1 MKNFLLDIF
10 FPKFC
15 FGCGREGTFLCPD
28 CQSCLEILE
37 DTFCLCQNPKRLP
50 EAGKCS
56 SCRIKK
62 LDGLFF
68 AISYQNKL
76 VRKMIQEFK
85 YEPFIKDLA
94 KPLTNLIINHISLL
108 KEGNRFKEGDVLVPI
123 PLSIRKLKNRG
134 YNQTEEIAKELSK
147 ELKIPVTTGCLV
159 KIKET
164 LPQMELSKEE
174 RQENI
179 KGVFKVKNKEKI
191 QGKKILLVDDVYT
204 TGATMEECAKILKQS
219 GVKEVWGIAIAREN

>member
-1 MKNFLLDIF
+1 MKNYLLDIF

-15 FGCGREGTFLCPD
+15 LGCGKEGTFLCQD

-37 DTFCLCQNPKRLP
+37 DNFCLCETPKRLP

-56 SCRIKK
+56 SCRTKK

-68 AISYQNKL
+68 AVSYQNKL
-76 VRKMIQEFK
+76 IKKLIQEFK

-94 KPLTNLIINHISLL
+94 EPLTNLIISHILSLN
-108 KEGNRFKEGDVLVPI
+108 EGNRFKKGDILIPI
-123 PLSIRKLKNRG
+123 PLSKRKLKSRG
-134 YNQTEEIAKELSK
+134 FNQSEEIDKELSK
-147 ELKIPVTTGCLV
+147 ELKIPVIADCLI

-164 LPQMELSKEE
+164 PAQMELSGEE

-179 KGVFKVKNKEKI
+179 KGVFEVIKKEKI

-204 TGATMEECAKILKQS
+204 TGATMEECAKILKLS
-219 GVKEVWGIAIAREN
+219 GAKEVWGIAVARES

>member
-15 FGCGREGTFLCPD
+15 FGCGKEGTFLCPD
-28 CQSCLEILE
+28 CQSCFEILE
-37 DTFCLCQNPKRLP
+37 DNFCLCDNPKRLP
-50 EAGKCS
+50 EIGKCD
-56 SCRIKK
+56 SCRTKK

-68 AISYQNKL
+68 AVSYQNKL

-94 KPLTNLIINHISLL
+94 EPLTNLIMNHISLL
-108 KEGNRFKEGDVLVPI
+108 KEGNRFKEGDILIPI
-123 PLSIRKLKNRG
+123 PLVRKKLKNRG
-134 YNQTEEIAKELSK
+134 YNQAEEIAKELSK
-147 ELKIPVTTGCLV
+147 KLKIPVITDCLIKV
-159 KIKET
+159 KEN

-174 RQENI
+174 RQENV
-179 KGVFKVKNKEKI
+179 KGVFKVKNKEKT

-204 TGATMEECAKILKQS
+204 TGATMEECAKTLKQV
-219 GVKEVWGIAIAREN
+219 GVKEVWGVVVARES